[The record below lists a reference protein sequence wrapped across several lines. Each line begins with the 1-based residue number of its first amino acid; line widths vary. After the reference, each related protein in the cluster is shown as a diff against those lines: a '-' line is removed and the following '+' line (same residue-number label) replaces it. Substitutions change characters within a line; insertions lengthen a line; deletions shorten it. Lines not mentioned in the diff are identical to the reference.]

1 MSGQMSPLMRRKL
14 DAVLKRVKEPE
25 TGRSIGDLNLVGRFR
40 FSDAAGMLEVHMNIA
55 EPRSTCM
62 VCSIVN
68 HHLCSSIERRLEE
81 ELEKEFPDLTIEII
95 S

>member
-1 MSGQMSPLMRRKL
+1 MSGEMSPLMRRKL
-14 DAVLKRVKEPE
+14 DAVLARVKEPE

-40 FSDAAGMLEVHMNIA
+40 FSETGRLLQVFMNIA

-62 VCSIVN
+62 VCTIVN
-68 HHLCSSIERRLEE
+68 HQLSLSIERILRE
-81 ELEKEFPDLTIEII
+81 ELEKEFSDLTVEIV